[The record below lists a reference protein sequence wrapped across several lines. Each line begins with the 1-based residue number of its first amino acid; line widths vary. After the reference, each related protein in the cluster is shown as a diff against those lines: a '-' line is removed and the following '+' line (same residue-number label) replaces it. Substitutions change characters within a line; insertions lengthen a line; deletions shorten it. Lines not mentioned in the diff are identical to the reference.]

1 MIDDI
6 LEKERIGTKV
16 STILFLF
23 PIIFDVFIEGIENS
37 ISPWKKIEMV
47 EGNILSKIKQG
58 IENNVIMPKMFNKV
72 LKEYEMICF
81 ISFAKEKLLC
91 LVFIFS
97 RVSWKERIETSS
109 FILNEEI

>member
-1 MIDDI
+1 
-6 LEKERIGTKV
+6 
-16 STILFLF
+16 
-23 PIIFDVFIEGIENS
+23 
-37 ISPWKKIEMV
+37 MV

-97 RVSWKERIETSS
+97 RVS
-109 FILNEEI
+109 